1 MAAKPLT
8 EITPYGK
15 PRLEVHIL
23 VPHTRCRHGDVSHVI
38 YHKGRQLL
46 VWPYAVASVGIIFRA
61 ADLSPAAP
69 SRYSLI
75 ARRNAGANNSL
86 NG

>member
-8 EITPYGK
+8 EITPYGQ
-15 PRLEVHIL
+15 PRLDVHIL

-61 ADLSPAAP
+61 ADLLA
-69 SRYSLI
+69 SRTLKI
-75 ARRNAGANNSL
+75 FFDRPPKRRC
-86 NG
+86 